1 MKCLWELFGAYR
13 AVLHSH
19 PVYTQAVQC
28 SILMGI
34 GDVVSQ
40 AAFEDKG
47 IKDID
52 KCRVI
57 RFAGIGLIFI
67 VSVKMSHTRARAHTH
82 THKE

>member
-1 MKCLWELFGAYR
+1 
-13 AVLHSH
+13 
-19 PVYTQAVQC
+19 
-28 SILMGI
+28 MGI